1 MDVTVGTV
9 IAGRYA
15 VEARAGA
22 GGMGV
27 VYRAR
32 DRETDR
38 IVALKLLRA
47 MADDPARRFARE
59 AWLLSDLAH
68 PGIVRYVDH
77 GQADDGSLY
86 LAMEWLDGE
95 DLATR
100 LGRGPL
106 PLPDALDLGRRVADA
121 LAAAHE
127 RGIVHRDLKPSNLFL
142 VGGAASAA
150 VVLDFGLARLTTG
163 MSTVTVQ
170 GTVMGTPGY
179 MAPEQVRCEA
189 SLGPPADLFAVGCV
203 LYECIAGRSPF
214 PGDRPWARLAKILF
228 EEPPP
233 LTARRPE
240 VPPALDELVR
250 TLLAKDPRDRLADGR
265 ELHDRL
271 AAIAVGPA
279 PARSR
284 ATSITDDEVR
294 LVSVVVAAAAPATGA
309 GDPDLTITGNEP
321 VSTVSDRGA
330 RLHRLAADHGG
341 RVEQL
346 PQGLAIATLVG
357 RGTATDAAAQ
367 AARCALEMRALLP
380 GTRIVLTT
388 GRAAYSGTWPVGTTI
403 DRAADLLGDSG
414 DAAVVVDPAT
424 AGLLDG
430 RFEIVATPGGLVLG
444 GERAAVGRTLLGRPS
459 PFVGRD
465 RELAALEALIA
476 AALDEP
482 AARAIIVTGDA
493 GIGKSRLWAE
503 AAARL
508 AGRPDAELWIARG
521 DPTSAGAS
529 FGLIAQIVRRAAG
542 ARDGA
547 PLAERQA
554 ALEALV
560 ARRLP
565 VADRARVAA
574 FLGELVGAPFA
585 EAGRDQLA
593 AARQDPLRMGD
604 QVRRAWEDLVAATAA
619 DHPLVVVVEDL
630 HWGDLPSVKLLDA
643 ALRHAGALPL
653 VVIGLARPD
662 VHRQFP
668 ALWAERR
675 RDELHLG
682 ALPRRGAADLVR
694 SALGAAATDDTV
706 GALVE
711 RAEGNAFFLE
721 ELIRAAAEGRDGAPE
736 TVVAM
741 VQARLDALDG
751 ALRRVL
757 RAASIYGQ
765 VSRPAGVAAALGVP
779 AASRALA
786 AWLAAL
792 RDRELLT
799 ERREADAVVYTFRHA
814 LVRDAV
820 YQSLTA
826 ADRALGHRLAADWL
840 EAEGHG
846 DPLALADHLEKGGE
860 PARAIAWLERAA
872 HQALEGNDFAAALA
886 CVDRGIACGATG
898 EALGGLLAIAVQSR
912 IWRGEIAAAEATARR
927 ALALFPIGV
936 AERFRTLGRLAWLL
950 GQQQRTAEMRDV
962 LAQLDARHGEGPAEA
977 MRQVAYAQAAV
988 ELMMAGAPDANAVL
1002 ERLETYAEAAP
1013 FAYVTPWVQIVRV
1026 AWAMRRGDMALAYDL
1041 MTLVADA
1048 FQRLGDERLACLNRI
1063 NVGYLATEL
1072 GIYDEAEHTLRDALR
1087 IALRLGLP
1095 HNVAMA
1101 RNNLGLALFRRG
1113 QLEEALQHC
1122 QEAAESFRR
1131 QQNGLS
1137 EANARIYEAGIRRC
1151 QQDLAGAE
1159 EAARRAVALLTDVP
1173 AQIPQAQAEL
1183 ALVLLAHGDVVSAL
1197 ALATRAMDGLRV
1209 VGGVK
1214 EGDADIRLA
1223 YVETLRAAGAAEL
1236 SQRAADEA
1244 HERIVDKAAA
1254 IADPARRD
1262 LYLHAVPAHAAL
1274 RQHAARHLAGQSGAP
1289 TGVR

>member
-1 MDVTVGTV
+1 MDVTVGTIV
-9 IAGRYA
+9 AGRYA

-32 DRETDR
+32 DRQDDR

-47 MADDPARRFARE
+47 QADDPARRFARE

-106 PLPDALDLGRRVADA
+106 PLPDALGLGRRVADA

-170 GTVMGTPGY
+170 GTLMGTPGY

-189 SLGPPADLFAVGCV
+189 RLGPPADLFAVGCV

-233 LTARRPE
+233 LAARRPE
-240 VPPALDELVR
+240 VPPALDDLVR

-265 ELHDRL
+265 ELQGRL

-294 LVSVVVAAAAPATGA
+294 LVSVVVAAAPPATSA

-414 DAAVVVDPAT
+414 DATVVVDPAT

-465 RELAALEALIA
+465 RELATLEALVA

-482 AARAIIVTGDA
+482 AARAIVVTGDA

-503 AAARL
+503 VAARL
-508 AGRPDAELWIARG
+508 AARPDAELWIARG

-529 FGLIAQIVRRAAG
+529 FGLLAQLVRGAAG

-565 VADRARVAA
+565 VAERARVTA

-619 DHPLVVVVEDL
+619 DHPLVVVIEDL

-643 ALRHAGALPL
+643 ALRHAGASPL
-653 VVIGLARPD
+653 VVVGLARPD
-662 VHRQFP
+662 VHRLFP

-682 ALPRRGAADLVR
+682 ALPRRGATELVR

-721 ELIRAAAEGRDGAPE
+721 ELIRAAAEGRAGAPE

-792 RDRELLT
+792 RDKELLT
-799 ERREADAVVYTFRHA
+799 ERREADAVVYAFRHA

-820 YQSLTA
+820 YESLTA

-886 CVDRGIACGATG
+886 CVDRGLACGATG
-898 EALGGLLAIAVQSR
+898 EALGGLLHIATQGH
-912 IWRGEIAAAEATARR
+912 IWTGRLDEAARASTASLQHLTTGTARR
-927 ALALFPIGV
+927 YRALGRHVWLLAQQRDGAGV
-936 AERFRTLGRLAWLL
+936 A
-950 GQQQRTAEMRDV
+950 DV
-962 LAQLDARHGEGPAEA
+962 LAELRRRQPDHGAEVSRYIALCQAMNETLLSDLVPVAPQLLADIDAQFDPTIPTMVTARPWRALL
-977 MRQVAYAQAAV
+977 AAV
-988 ELMMAGAPDANAVL
+988 HAAQRNDRVGAHDHFVASVAAFDAIG
-1002 ERLETYAEAAP
+1002 ER
-1013 FAYVTPWVQIVRV
+1013 RH
-1026 AWAMRRGDMALAYDL
+1026 
-1041 MTLVADA
+1041 
-1048 FQRLGDERLACLNRI
+1048 ACLNRGNAAFFCI
-1063 NVGYLATEL
+1063 EL
-1072 GIYDEAEHTLRDALR
+1072 GEFEAAEAILRDALR
-1087 IALRLGLP
+1087 DAEVSGLYAI
-1095 HNVAMA
+1095 VASH
-1101 RNNLGLALFRRG
+1101 RHNLGRVLARTGRPVEARAV
-1113 QLEEALQHC
+1113 LEEVLADLERQTYRSL
-1122 QEAAESFRR
+1122 EAT
-1131 QQNGLS
+1131 
-1137 EANARIYEAGIRRC
+1137 ARIYLAEVLLDTGELDEAHRQLARA
-1151 QQDLAGAE
+1151 DL
-1159 EAARRAVALLTDVP
+1159 LLASVP
-1173 AQIPQAQAEL
+1173 AQRPY
-1183 ALVLLAHGDVVSAL
+1183 LLAIRARALAAGGNHAEALATVIEAITAITATGHGAEGAPMVWCTYIEMLLATGDRERARDAARSARTLVHEAASGLTAERRERFLGRIREHAAIL
-1197 ALATRAMDGLRV
+1197 ALA
-1209 VGGVK
+1209 
-1214 EGDADIRLA
+1214 
-1223 YVETLRAAGAAEL
+1223 AEL
-1236 SQRAADEA
+1236 D
-1244 HERIVDKAAA
+1244 
-1254 IADPARRD
+1254 
-1262 LYLHAVPAHAAL
+1262 
-1274 RQHAARHLAGQSGAP
+1274 AP
-1289 TGVR
+1289 S

>member
-142 VGGAASAA
+142 IGGAASAA

-189 SLGPPADLFAVGCV
+189 SLGPPADLFAIGCV

-233 LTARRPE
+233 LAARRAE

-271 AAIAVGPA
+271 AAIAIGPA

-294 LVSVVVAAAAPATGA
+294 LVSVVVAAAAPAT

-444 GERAAVGRTLLGRPS
+444 GERAAAGRTLLGRPS

-554 ALEALV
+554 ALEAL
-560 ARRLP
+560 
-565 VADRARVAA
+565 VAA

-741 VQARLDALDG
+741 VQARLDALDA

-826 ADRALGHRLAADWL
+826 ADRVLGHRLAADWL

-846 DPLALADHLEKGGE
+846 DPLALADHLEKGRE

-898 EALGGLLAIAVQSR
+898 DALGGLLHIATQAH
-912 IWRGEIAAAEATARR
+912 IWLGNLPVAEHVARR
-927 ALALFPIGV
+927 GAGLIAPGK
-936 AERFRTLGRLAWLL
+936 ARRFQILGRLAWLT
-950 GQQQRTAEMRDV
+950 GQQRKIEDV
-962 LAQLDARHGEGPAEA
+962 QALVDELREPVPDDDAEA
-977 MRQVAYAQAAV
+977 ARQVALAQATI
-988 ELMMAGAPDANAVL
+988 ELLLAAPIPDSEPLAELIVAQSANRPLAHSRPWSALVQSFHALRRQERGAAASFMASAAEEF
-1002 ERLETYAEAAP
+1002 ERLGE
-1013 FAYVTPWVQIVRV
+1013 R
-1026 AWAMRRGDMALAYDL
+1026 
-1041 MTLVADA
+1041 
-1048 FQRLGDERLACLNRI
+1048 RLACLNGI
-1063 NVGYLATEL
+1063 NAAYTAYEL
-1072 GIYDEAEHTLRDALR
+1072 GIDVDVEPQLRKAIATASRMGVVYLVAHGKSNLALILARRGEVSTAISLIGEAIASFREQGNTYLEGTAHVYAARFHRKAGALAEAEAEARLALQFLEG
-1087 IALRLGLP
+1087 IPAQLP
-1095 HNVAMA
+1095 H
-1101 RNNLGLALFRRG
+1101 
-1113 QLEEALQHC
+1113 
-1122 QEAAESFRR
+1122 
-1131 QQNGLS
+1131 
-1137 EANARIYEAGIRRC
+1137 
-1151 QQDLAGAE
+1151 
-1159 EAARRAVALLTDVP
+1159 
-1173 AQIPQAQAEL
+1173 AQAEL
-1183 ALVLLAHGDVVSAL
+1183 ASVLLERGDALGALEAVTPAMAALESEAGIGEGEMAIRLAHARAL
-1197 ALATRAMDGLRV
+1197 EAN
-1209 VGGVK
+1209 
-1214 EGDADIRLA
+1214 ADIRGA
-1223 YVETLRAAGAAEL
+1223 DRAAAVAEALLRRAAARLATPVDRERFLTRVEENAEL
-1236 SQRAADEA
+1236 LLLAAAARQRALG
-1244 HERIVDKAAA
+1244 
-1254 IADPARRD
+1254 DPR
-1262 LYLHAVPAHAAL
+1262 
-1274 RQHAARHLAGQSGAP
+1274 
-1289 TGVR
+1289 

>member
-9 IAGRYA
+9 VAGRYV

-32 DRETDR
+32 DRVGDR

-47 MADDPARRFARE
+47 QADDPARRFARE

-100 LGRGPL
+100 LARSPL
-106 PLPDALDLGRRVADA
+106 ALPDALALARRVADA

-150 VVLDFGLARLTTG
+150 VVLDFGLARLTAG

-170 GTVMGTPGY
+170 GTLMGTPGY

-189 SLGPPADLFAVGCV
+189 SLGPPADLFALGCV

-228 EEPPP
+228 EEPQP
-233 LTARRPE
+233 LTSRRPE
-240 VPPALDELVR
+240 VPPALDDLVR
-250 TLLAKDPRDRLADGR
+250 TLLAKDPRERLADGR
-265 ELHDRL
+265 ELTTRL
-271 AAIAVGPA
+271 AAIAVGPG
-279 PARSR
+279 PVRSR

-294 LVSVVVAAAAPATGA
+294 LVSVVVAAAPPAA
-309 GDPDLTITGNEP
+309 GTADPDVTITGNQP
-321 VSTVSDRGA
+321 VSTISDRGA

-357 RGTATDAAAQ
+357 RGTATDAATQ

-380 GTRIVLTT
+380 DTRIVLTT

-403 DRAADLLGDSG
+403 DRAADLLGDGG

-430 RFEIVATPGGLVLG
+430 RFEIVATPAGLVLG
-444 GERAAVGRTLLGRPS
+444 AERAAAGRTLLGRPS

-465 RELAALEALIA
+465 RELAALEALMA

-482 AARAIIVTGDA
+482 AARAVVVTGDA

-503 AAARL
+503 AAPRL
-508 AGRPDAELWIARG
+508 TAARPDAEVWIARG

-529 FGLIAQIVRRAAG
+529 FGLIAQLVRRAAG
-542 ARDGA
+542 VGDGA
-547 PLAERQA
+547 PLGERQA
-554 ALEALV
+554 AVEALV
-560 ARRLP
+560 ERRLP

-585 EAGRDQLA
+585 DAGRDQLA

-604 QVRRAWEDLVAATAA
+604 QVRRAWEDLVAAAA
-619 DHPLVVVVEDL
+619 AAHPLVVIVEDL

-653 VVIGLARPD
+653 VVVGLARPD
-662 VHRQFP
+662 VHRLFP

-694 SALGAAATDDTV
+694 SALGADTGDDTV
-706 GALVE
+706 DALVE

-721 ELIRAAAEGRDGAPE
+721 ELIRAAAEGRTGAPE

-765 VSRPAGVAAALGVP
+765 ISRPAGIAAALGVP

-792 RDRELLT
+792 RDKELLT
-799 ERREADAVVYTFRHA
+799 ERREADAVVYAFRHA

-846 DPLALADHLEKGGE
+846 DPLALADHLEHGGE

-872 HQALEGNDFAAALA
+872 HQALEGNDFTAALA

-898 EALGGLLAIAVQSR
+898 ETLGGLLTVALQSR
-912 IWRGEIAAAEATARR
+912 IWRGELAEAEVMARR
-927 ALALFPIGV
+927 ALELLPGGRAT
-936 AERFRTLGRLAWLL
+936 RYRTLGRLAWLL
-950 GQQQRTAEMRDV
+950 GQQQRSSEIMEL
-962 LAQLDARHGEGPAEA
+962 LAQLEQCPDDTAAEA
-977 MRQVAYAQAAV
+977 MRQIAFAQAAV
-988 ELMMAGAPDANAVL
+988 ELRTAA
-1002 ERLETYAEAAP
+1002 RAEAEPILARLQKEILSALSP
-1013 FAYVTPWVQIVRV
+1013 YAKPWLLIVRTFD
-1026 AWAMRRGDMALAYDL
+1026 AARRRDL
-1041 MTLVADA
+1041 SQAHDLIADA
-1048 FQRLGDERLACLNRI
+1048 ASEFHRLGDERLACLNRI
-1063 NVGYLATEL
+1063 NKAYLATEL
-1072 GIYDEAEHTLRDALR
+1072 GEYESAETELRAALQLALR
-1087 IALRLGLP
+1087 QGLH

-1101 RNNLGLALFRRG
+1101 RNNLGLVLLRRLAVG
-1113 QLEEALQHC
+1113 EALLQC
-1122 QEAAESFRR
+1122 SEAAESFQRYG
-1131 QQNGLS
+1131 NSLL
-1137 EANARIYEAGIRRC
+1137 EANARIYMSEILRRRGEL
-1151 QQDLAGAE
+1151 Q
-1159 EAARRAVALLTDVP
+1159 AAKVAADRACALLREAP
-1173 AQIPQAQAEL
+1173 GERPQAHAEL
-1183 ALVLLAHGDVVSAL
+1183 ALVLLARGENEAALRMAQQAVAGLEVVE
-1197 ALATRAMDGLRV
+1197 
-1209 VGGVK
+1209 GVK
-1214 EGDADIRLA
+1214 EGEFQIRCAHIQAL
-1223 YVETLRAAGAAEL
+1223 LAAGRSAEAFMAATHAKERLLREAARL
-1236 SQRAADEA
+1236 SDPRRRALFLE
-1244 HERIVDKAAA
+1244 
-1254 IADPARRD
+1254 
-1262 LYLHAVPAHAAL
+1262 AVPAHASIIAL
-1274 RQHAARHLAGQSGAP
+1274 ASGSAV
-1289 TGVR
+1289 GDDGR